1 MLEAP
6 HCRGEGVFI
15 QCIIRGFSSPFQ
27 RNVAPE
33 MCRGLEGG
41 SVGRVYVQAAPLA
54 WSQRGWIHAANA
66 TPGGTLCGAGVGE
79 GVGWE
84 QDGAAPHQAVIRPHP
99 PPVHSPL
106 PQHPT
111 LPHMPTKWGRKSDFS
126 PSALAA
132 PRGSAREVAARDRV
146 LCHSAG
152 SPPAPFGAVDESQ
165 IRGGGTSFTSERVR
179 GGRRL
184 RGWREGGWS
193 CVFGEQNKARELL
206 CAVPLSPDVTHSCRG
221 VQH

>member
-146 LCHSAG
+146 PCHPAG
-152 SPPAPFGAVDESQ
+152 PPPPHPLVPWMNPKFVVGARASLPRGSGAAEDS
-165 IRGGGTSFTSERVR
+165 GGG
-179 GGRRL
+179 G
-184 RGWREGGWS
+184 
-193 CVFGEQNKARELL
+193 
-206 CAVPLSPDVTHSCRG
+206 RG
-221 VQH
+221 VGAASLGSKTKPGSCSVQCL